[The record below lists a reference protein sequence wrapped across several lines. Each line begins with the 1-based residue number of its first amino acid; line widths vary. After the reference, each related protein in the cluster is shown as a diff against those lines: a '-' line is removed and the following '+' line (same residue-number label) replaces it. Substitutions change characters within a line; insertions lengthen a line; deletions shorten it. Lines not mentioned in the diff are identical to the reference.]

1 LEYVELCLL
10 ANKKAVDYC
19 RKIGNQSANSAY
31 IYFGIVLFNTKVFA
45 IIFNWFD
52 FCHFNPHLYA
62 NGFEKLL
69 SYQRQNKYTTLIRQS
84 KLFWELCSI
93 LKLIIFPL
101 LNA

>member
-45 IIFNWFD
+45 IIFN
-52 FCHFNPHLYA
+52 
-62 NGFEKLL
+62 
-69 SYQRQNKYTTLIRQS
+69 
-84 KLFWELCSI
+84 
-93 LKLIIFPL
+93 
-101 LNA
+101 